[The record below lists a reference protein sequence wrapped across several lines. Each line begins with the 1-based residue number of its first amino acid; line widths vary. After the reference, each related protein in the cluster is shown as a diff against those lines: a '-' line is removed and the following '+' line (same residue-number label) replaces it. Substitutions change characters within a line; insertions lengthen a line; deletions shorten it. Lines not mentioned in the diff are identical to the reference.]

1 MPRSSRWMVQ
11 GKSRSCLYLSKTVA
25 RGGYLYGLRR
35 VRAFVHLCF
44 RSSFPVQNARR
55 EAENICILYQKNRRF
70 ARALPS
76 TSMTV
81 NWVKYS
87 KLHRRQELVTA
98 IAYTI
103 LVVIMSGYHIYT
115 LVTPAAIL

>member
-1 MPRSSRWMVQ
+1 MNREEILAKGRAENKNKDLYEQEILKQASRIAVMVQ
-11 GKSRSCLYLSKTVA
+11 MILAAVFFLTQIFVDKGTNW
-25 RGGYLYGLRR
+25 GLW
-35 VRAFVHLCF
+35 AL
-44 RSSFPVQNARR
+44 
-55 EAENICILYQKNRRF
+55 IL
-70 ARALPS
+70 S

-81 NWVKYS
+81 NWVKYR

-115 LVTPAAIL
+115 LVAPAAIL

>member
-1 MPRSSRWMVQ
+1 MNREEILAKGRAENKNKDLYEQEILKQASRIAVMVQ
-11 GKSRSCLYLSKTVA
+11 MILAAVFFLTQIFVDKGTNW
-25 RGGYLYGLRR
+25 GLW
-35 VRAFVHLCF
+35 AL
-44 RSSFPVQNARR
+44 
-55 EAENICILYQKNRRF
+55 IL
-70 ARALPS
+70 S

-87 KLHRRQELVTA
+87 KLHRRQELAIA

-115 LVTPAAIL
+115 LVAPAAIL

>member
-1 MPRSSRWMVQ
+1 MYFWQTAENSFPAKTQKGMPRSSRWMVQ

-55 EAENICILYQKNRRF
+55 EAENI
-70 ARALPS
+70 
-76 TSMTV
+76 
-81 NWVKYS
+81 
-87 KLHRRQELVTA
+87 
-98 IAYTI
+98 
-103 LVVIMSGYHIYT
+103 
-115 LVTPAAIL
+115 